1 MEDDMIITDSLSENT
16 TDPGEDAA
24 PDQAPE
30 DTPGDQQPGQ
40 EENTGNEEDDREDTE
55 REDGSDSTYQG
66 QPQVDED
73 AIAERVAE
81 MLRPDEDTSVEDK
94 IDLLLDR
101 LALKTT
107 EGVTDDTA
115 VAPVSPVIPIEG
127 YRDWDYGI
135 TVHLDIC
142 PYGLGH
148 WTKVT
153 EEFSTPEE
161 FETRYAQWC
170 SFVGDT
176 VDSFYMTTIHDAGGN
191 KVYDYETYQEPEPEE
206 PEPEEPEETVTE
218 DSETVTQLLSHLE
231 GINGTLL
238 EMTTAD
244 TEFYDSILLY
254 QSDMLE
260 LQKTSVAL
268 EIIMSVGI
276 FLIFGALLVKILME
290 KLR

>member
-1 MEDDMIITDSLSENT
+1 MEDDMNMTGSISENT
-16 TDPGEDAA
+16 TDPEEEDTTPDQTPEDA
-24 PDQAPE
+24 
-30 DTPGDQQPGQ
+30 PGEQHPGQ
-40 EENTGNEEDDREDTE
+40 EEDTGKEDAGATDTE
-55 REDGSDSTYQG
+55 REDGSDSTYHD
-66 QPQVDED
+66 VDEE

-81 MLRPDEDTSVEDK
+81 MLQPDDEDTAVEDK

-107 EGVTDDTA
+107 EVSSDDAAVVQASTA
-115 VAPVSPVIPIEG
+115 IPIKG

-135 TVHLDIC
+135 TVDLDIY
-142 PYGLGH
+142 PYGLGY

-161 FETRYAQWC
+161 FEARYAQWC

-206 PEPEEPEETVTE
+206 PEPEEPEEPVTE
-218 DSETVTQLLSHLE
+218 DGETLTQLLSHLE
-231 GINGTLL
+231 GINDTLL

-244 TEFYDSILLY
+244 MEFYDSVLLY

-268 EIIMSVGI
+268 EIIMAVGI
-276 FLIFGALLVKILME
+276 FLIFGVLLVKIMME